1 MIPLQIK
8 PNIPLTVSLVNP
20 EGVFDFEG
28 GFGLYET
35 TTGQHF
41 ILPRPAVVA
50 LNTLDPQPGEEIVIT
65 KHWSGKRGEKAEWTI
80 ALSPNSEKCRA
91 KAETEP
97 SELTE
102 QLQASIEQAE
112 TRKALRA
119 NPTPIRRP
127 SRKQPASEVQP
138 RLFDRGTGTHGPAP
152 AIQPEDVPQSIPLPA
167 IAIGRQQRPGQI
179 PANVATREILAFVN
193 ADPNTAN
200 WSADARQ
207 DLASTILIASFKA
220 GYIGLWERGNA

>member
-1 MIPLQIK
+1 MIPIQIK
-8 PNIPLTVSLVNP
+8 PNVPLTVAILNP

-35 TTGQHF
+35 TTGQTF
-41 ILPRPAVVA
+41 ILPRPAVIL
-50 LNTLDPQPGEEIVIT
+50 LNTLDPEPGEEIVIT

-80 ALSPNSEKCRA
+80 ALSLNSEKARA
-91 KAETEP
+91 KAEETP
-97 SELTE
+97 ATLSE
-102 QLQASIEQAE
+102 QLEASIEHE
-112 TRKALRA
+112 RERRRSLGD
-119 NPTPIRRP
+119 PTPIRRP
-127 SRKQPASEVQP
+127 SKRAPAESQP

-152 AIQPEDVPQSIPLPA
+152 AIQPEDVPRGIPLPA
-167 IAIGRQQRPGQI
+167 VAIGRSTAQGRI
-179 PANVATREILAFVN
+179 PANIATREILAFVN

-220 GYIGLWERGNA
+220 GYIGLWERQQ